1 MFGFFNKKNNIFAPF
16 DGKSIPIEEVPDEA
30 FATKIVGDGLAIIPE
45 NNKNNKLVA
54 PFDCKIEQ
62 IFDTKHAFV
71 LRNFDNLQILIH
83 VGINTV
89 KLNGEGFD
97 IKISEKQ
104 ELKRGDVIAEINFDF
119 ILEKNYSI
127 CTPIIF
133 MNLDEFKVYFKFG
146 HVQAGKDIIANYKK
160 N

>member
-16 DGKSIPIEEVPDEA
+16 DGQVIKLEEVPDEA
-30 FATKIVGDGLAIIPE
+30 FAKKIVGDGLAIVPE
-45 NNKNNKLVA
+45 SNKLIA
-54 PFDCKIEQ
+54 PFDGKIEQ
-62 IFDTKHAFV
+62 IFDTKHAFI
-71 LRNFDNLQILIH
+71 LKSTDDLQVLIH

-89 KLNGEGFD
+89 NLNGEGFD

-104 ELKRGDVIAEINFDF
+104 EIKHGDIVAEINFDF
-119 ILEKNYSI
+119 ILKKKYSI

-133 MNLDEFKVYFKFG
+133 MNLEKFKVDFKFG
-146 HVQAGKDIIANYKK
+146 HVQAGKDIIAIYKK

>member
-1 MFGFFNKKNNIFAPF
+1 MFGFFNKKRSVFAPF
-16 DGKSIPIEEVPDEA
+16 DGQVIPIEEVPDEA
-30 FATKIVGDGLAIIPE
+30 FAKKIVGEGLAIMPE
-45 NNKNNKLVA
+45 SNKLIA
-54 PFDCKIEQ
+54 PFDGQVEQ

-71 LRNFDNLQILIH
+71 LKSTDNLQILVH

-97 IKISEKQ
+97 IKIPEKQ
-104 ELKRGDVIAEINFDF
+104 KLKQGDVIAEIDFDF
-119 ILEKNYSI
+119 ISKKGYST

-133 MNLDEFKVYFKFG
+133 MNLDEFKVDFKFG
-146 HVQAGKDIIANYKK
+146 RVQAGKDIIATYKK

>member
-1 MFGFFNKKNNIFAPF
+1 MFGFFNKKNKVLAPF
-16 DGKSIPIEEVPDEA
+16 DGQVIKLEEVPDEA
-30 FATKIVGDGLAIIPE
+30 FAKKIIGDGLAIIPE
-45 NNKNNKLVA
+45 NNKNNKLIA
-54 PFDCKIEQ
+54 PFDCKVEQ

-71 LRNFDNLQILIH
+71 LRSLENLQILIH

-104 ELKRGDVIAEINFDF
+104 ELKRGDVIAKINFDF

-133 MNLDEFKVYFKFG
+133 MNLNEFKVDFKFG
-146 HVQAGKDIIANYKK
+146 RVQAGKDIIAIYKK